1 MNDRNPLTPAQRRA
15 VMTGTLHHITVQR
28 QKAKNALHQVIY
40 NEEQSNT
47 TKKLLNDFYSPLKP
61 FWTYTSEDGKANL
74 ISTLNKYVEH
84 LEARA
89 HAYIDAV
96 TELTGF
102 GFFDFNDFLRKV
114 YGTDDVMREMDR
126 KAPRIPQHAYAN
138 HRVVAYITKKIDEEV
153 SHESAETTSADQL

>member
-1 MNDRNPLTPAQRRA
+1 MNERNPLTPAQRRA
-15 VMTGTLHHITVQR
+15 VMTGSLHHITVQR
-28 QKAKNALHQVIY
+28 QKAKNALRQIIY
-40 NEEQSNT
+40 NEERSHT
-47 TKKLLNDFYSPLKP
+47 TNKLISDWYSPLKP
-61 FWTYTSEDGKANL
+61 FWVEGEDGKTNL
-74 ISTLNKYVEH
+74 IRTLNRYVES

-114 YGTDDVMREMDR
+114 YGTEGAMREMDR
-126 KAPRIPQHAYAN
+126 KAPRTPQHVYAN